1 MWKRSGNSH
10 KDIKE
15 KKVGNMTV
23 RELKKLIK
31 DTVLEVI
38 DPDYG
43 LELRPEV
50 EKELRESLKQKENG
64 IPLETVTKEYEGIN
78 NII

>member
-1 MWKRSGNSH
+1 MATKTLNKRTPN
-10 KDIKE
+10 
-15 KKVGNMTV
+15 KKISDMTV
-23 RELKKLIK
+23 KELKKLIK

-50 EKELRESLKQKENG
+50 EKELLESRKKKEKG
-64 IPLETVTKEYEGIN
+64 IPLETVVKGLGLE
-78 NII
+78 

>member
-1 MWKRSGNSH
+1 MSTKTLN
-10 KDIKE
+10 KKTID
-15 KKVGNMTV
+15 KKVSDMTV

-50 EKELRESLKQKENG
+50 EAELQESMRSKERIPVEDVAKELGLKW
-64 IPLETVTKEYEGIN
+64 
-78 NII
+78 

>member
-1 MWKRSGNSH
+1 MATKTLNKKKR
-10 KDIKE
+10 D
-15 KKVGNMTV
+15 KKVSDMTAK
-23 RELKKLIK
+23 ELKKLIR

-50 EKELRESLKQKENG
+50 EAELRESMKQKGKG
-64 IPLETVTKEYEGIN
+64 IPLETVVKELGLE
-78 NII
+78 

>member
-1 MWKRSGNSH
+1 MATKTLNKRTPN
-10 KDIKE
+10 
-15 KKVGNMTV
+15 KKISDMTV
-23 RELKKLIK
+23 KELKKLIK

-50 EKELRESLKQKENG
+50 EKELLESKKKKEKG
-64 IPLETVTKEYEGIN
+64 IPLETVDIKSN
-78 NII
+78 

>member
-1 MWKRSGNSH
+1 MATKTLSKKKR
-10 KDIKE
+10 D
-15 KKVGNMTV
+15 KKVSDMTAK
-23 RELKKLIK
+23 ELKKLIR

-50 EKELRESLKQKENG
+50 EAELRESMKQKGKG
-64 IPLETVTKEYEGIN
+64 IPLETVIKELGLE
-78 NII
+78 

>member
-1 MWKRSGNSH
+1 MATKTLNKRTPN
-10 KDIKE
+10 
-15 KKVGNMTV
+15 KKISDMTV
-23 RELKKLIK
+23 KELKKLIK

-50 EKELRESLKQKENG
+50 EKELLESKKKKEKG
-64 IPLETVTKEYEGIN
+64 IPLETVVKELGLE
-78 NII
+78 

>member
-1 MWKRSGNSH
+1 MATKTLKR
-10 KDIKE
+10 KTLE

-31 DTVLEVI
+31 DTVFEVM

-64 IPLETVTKEYEGIN
+64 IPLETVAKEYEGIN

>member
-1 MWKRSGNSH
+1 MATKTLS
-10 KDIKE
+10 
-15 KKVGNMTV
+15 KKISDKKISDMTV
-23 RELKKLIK
+23 KELKKLIK

-50 EKELRESLKQKENG
+50 EKELLESKKKKEKG
-64 IPLETVTKEYEGIN
+64 IPLEKVIKELGLE
-78 NII
+78 

>member
-1 MWKRSGNSH
+1 MATKTLNKRTQN
-10 KDIKE
+10 
-15 KKVGNMTV
+15 KKITDMTV

-50 EKELRESLKQKENG
+50 EKELLESKKKKEKG
-64 IPLETVTKEYEGIN
+64 IPLETV
-78 NII
+78 NIKSN

>member
-1 MWKRSGNSH
+1 MATKTLN
-10 KDIKE
+10 
-15 KKVGNMTV
+15 KKISDKKISDMTV

-50 EKELRESLKQKENG
+50 EKELRESKKRKGKG
-64 IPLETVTKEYEGIN
+64 ILLETVDIKSN
-78 NII
+78 

>member
-1 MWKRSGNSH
+1 MATKTLN
-10 KDIKE
+10 
-15 KKVGNMTV
+15 KKISDKKISDMTV
-23 RELKKLIK
+23 KELKKLIK

-50 EKELRESLKQKENG
+50 EKELRESMKRK
-64 IPLETVTKEYEGIN
+64 
-78 NII
+78 

>member
-1 MWKRSGNSH
+1 MATKTLN
-10 KDIKE
+10 KKKIE
-15 KKVGNMTV
+15 KKVGDMTV

-50 EKELRESLKQKENG
+50 EKELLESKKKKEKG
-64 IPLETVTKEYEGIN
+64 IPLETVDIKSN
-78 NII
+78 

>member
-1 MWKRSGNSH
+1 MATKTLNKRTPN
-10 KDIKE
+10 
-15 KKVGNMTV
+15 KKISDMTV

-50 EKELRESLKQKENG
+50 EKELLESKKKKERG
-64 IPLETVTKEYEGIN
+64 LPLETVVKELGLE
-78 NII
+78 

>member
-1 MWKRSGNSH
+1 MATKTLNKRTPN
-10 KDIKE
+10 
-15 KKVGNMTV
+15 KKISDMTV
-23 RELKKLIK
+23 KELKKIIK

-50 EKELRESLKQKENG
+50 EKELRESMKRKGKG
-64 IPLETVTKEYEGIN
+64 ILLETVDIKSN
-78 NII
+78 

>member
-1 MWKRSGNSH
+1 MATKTLN
-10 KDIKE
+10 
-15 KKVGNMTV
+15 KKISDKKISDMTV
-23 RELKKLIK
+23 KELKKLIK

-50 EKELRESLKQKENG
+50 EKELLESKKKKEKG
-64 IPLETVTKEYEGIN
+64 IPLETVVKELGLE
-78 NII
+78 

>member
-1 MWKRSGNSH
+1 MATKTLNKRTSDRKIS
-10 KDIKE
+10 D
-15 KKVGNMTV
+15 MTV

-50 EKELRESLKQKENG
+50 EKELLESKKKKEKG
-64 IPLETVTKEYEGIN
+64 IPLETVVKELGLE
-78 NII
+78 

>member
-1 MWKRSGNSH
+1 MATKALN
-10 KDIKE
+10 KKTID
-15 KKVGNMTV
+15 KKVSDMTV

-50 EKELRESLKQKENG
+50 EEELRESMKGKEKG
-64 IPLETVTKEYEGIN
+64 ISLETVIKE
-78 NII
+78 